1 MTATTNQTGSC
12 LCGGVSYRVTGKMR
26 DVVACHC
33 SQCRKTS
40 GSFVMATACAPDD
53 LILEKQDS
61 LRWYRSSP
69 EAERGFCQTCGS
81 NLFWKPAHG
90 RHISI
95 TAGTLNPPT
104 GLKVVEQWHVADKSD
119 YYEPLAGVPIGI
131 DHAGTD

>member
-1 MTATTNQTGSC
+1 MASSNEHRGSC
-12 LCGGVSYRVTGKMR
+12 LCGGVSYRIVGKMR
-26 DVVACHC
+26 DIVACHC

-40 GSFVMATACAPDD
+40 GSFYMATACAPDN
-53 LILEKQDS
+53 LILEKQES

-69 EAERGFCQTCGS
+69 EAERGFCQNCGS

-104 GLKVVEQWHVADKSD
+104 GLKVVEQWYVANMSD
-119 YYEPLAGVPIGI
+119 YYAPLAGIPQI
-131 DHAGTD
+131 DETTD